1 MRAGRVC
8 CGLARASAC
17 HPGPHFVERAKGEDA
32 VAGIDRL
39 ERRADE
45 SKTKR
50 FLSSCF
56 LRGTLVAVLVDS
68 WEKFDEQDR

>member
-1 MRAGRVC
+1 MC

-56 LRGTLVAVLVDS
+56 LRRKSSTNRIGKASQYRLHV
-68 WEKFDEQDR
+68 